1 MVVDVPA
8 VTAAL
13 MGCRR
18 QEFLRLGGFDEGY
31 FYGLEDVDFC
41 LTMARR
47 LGKRVVSSN
56 GVGATH
62 ARGSTRGARG
72 QLIEDHLGRNSRLL
86 HQRHG
91 AWLRRQQARDRLR
104 RPAYWT
110 SMPPCIAF
118 AVTEASEDASAGD
131 YFTALEL
138 GRAIEARTPC
148 QVVFLDKQRNW
159 YDLDGVDALIV
170 MRDDYDLGRA
180 TNRRHGLTTVAW
192 ARNWFDRWATRP
204 WIDDYDLVW
213 ASSER
218 GADHLS
224 TELARPVAVMRL
236 ATDAER
242 FRQGARQEQLA
253 SDYCFTGSFH
263 GAPREIVYDLQ
274 PDSLP
279 FDFAIFGHGWDRFPD
294 LAQHLRGPVPYSRM
308 PDVYASTRLVVDD
321 ANSATKSWGSV
332 NSRVFD
338 AIAAGALVVT
348 NGEAGAAEVFGDLLP
363 TYGNKQQLEAQLWT
377 YLGNDIARRERV
389 SALRAVVEAEHT
401 YDARAAQAIQ
411 ELESDGAR
419 LRVAIKIGAPSR
431 EERDRWGDYHF
442 ARSLSA
448 SLGQLGHRVRIDCL
462 DEWYS
467 DLAHGDDV
475 VIVLRG
481 LSEYSPR
488 PGQIN
493 LLWLISHPDLVSTA
507 EMLAYDHVF
516 VASQSH
522 ADRLAADARLVIS
535 PMLQCTDTRVFH
547 LDEAPG
553 REPLGVEFIG
563 TSRGVRRQIVDD
575 AIAAGLDLTIYG
587 PDWSGTV
594 PDARLVDTYLSQAD
608 VASHYRRA
616 TVILND
622 HWPDMRDQGFIS
634 NRLFDAAACG
644 AVIVSDPV
652 VGLDRVFGDVVHT
665 YGSRPELADV
675 VAHATRSAEAT
686 LEARLELARLIG
698 REHSFDARA
707 AELSAMIERLLRR
720 RLENLGQRVPGLDGA
735 AAVSARIG
743 RSAARSTDD
752 LRIGVRG
759 RPSPRS

>member
-1 MVVDVPA
+1 
-8 VTAAL
+8 
-13 MGCRR
+13 
-18 QEFLRLGGFDEGY
+18 
-31 FYGLEDVDFC
+31 
-41 LTMARR
+41 
-47 LGKRVVSSN
+47 
-56 GVGATH
+56 
-62 ARGSTRGARG
+62 
-72 QLIEDHLGRNSRLL
+72 
-86 HQRHG
+86 
-91 AWLRRQQARDRLR
+91 
-104 RPAYWT
+104 
-110 SMPPCIAF
+110 
-118 AVTEASEDASAGD
+118 
-131 YFTALEL
+131 
-138 GRAIEARTPC
+138 
-148 QVVFLDKQRNW
+148 
-159 YDLDGVDALIV
+159 
-170 MRDDYDLGRA
+170 
-180 TNRRHGLTTVAW
+180 
-192 ARNWFDRWATRP
+192 
-204 WIDDYDLVW
+204 
-213 ASSER
+213 
-218 GADHLS
+218 
-224 TELARPVAVMRL
+224 MRL

-242 FRQGARQEQLA
+242 FRRGEAQEQLA

-274 PDSLP
+274 PNSLP
-279 FDFAIFGHGWDRFPD
+279 FDFAIFGHGWEQFPD
-294 LAQHLRGPVPYSRM
+294 LAQSLRGPVPYSRM

-338 AIAAGALVVT
+338 AIAAGTLVVT

-363 TYGNKQQLEAQLWT
+363 TYGNKQELEAQLWT
-377 YLGNDIARRERV
+377 YLGNDVARRERV
-389 SALRAVVEAEHT
+389 SDLRAIVEAEHT
-401 YDARAAQAIQ
+401 YDVRAAQAIQ
-411 ELESDGAR
+411 ELESVQAR

-448 SLGQLGHRVRIDCL
+448 SLGQLGYRVRIDCL
-462 DEWYS
+462 DEWYGP
-467 DLAHGDDV
+467 LTHGDDA

-481 LSEYSPR
+481 LSEYEPL

-493 LLWLISHPDLVSTA
+493 LLWLISHPDLVSAA

-522 ADRLAADARLVIS
+522 ADRLAADARLAIS

-547 LDEAPG
+547 LDEDAA

-575 AIAAGLDLTIYG
+575 ALAAGLDLTIYG

-616 TVILND
+616 KVILND

-644 AVIVSDPV
+644 AVIVSDAV
-652 VGLDRVFGDVVHT
+652 VGLERVFGDVVHT
-665 YGSRPELADV
+665 YGSRPELAGV
-675 VAHATRSAEAT
+675 VAHATTSAEAT

-707 AELSAMIERLLRR
+707 AELSAMIERLLRS
-720 RLENLGQRVPGLDGA
+720 RLE
-735 AAVSARIG
+735 I
-743 RSAARSTDD
+743 
-752 LRIGVRG
+752 
-759 RPSPRS
+759 PS